1 MGSIYVSTG
10 FTRTAVNYAT
20 GAVSAIKLSDTVKRA
35 DAESDNPNYDF
46 FRTDG
51 YSAASGAMFEGT
63 SYDKNEII
71 ITYNEGKSTGP
82 TSTDITSN

>member
-1 MGSIYVSTG
+1 MGNIYVSSG

-20 GAVSAIKLSDTVKRA
+20 GAVSAVKVSDTVARA

-63 SYDKNEII
+63 SYDKDEIV

-82 TSTDITSN
+82 TSTNVKNN